1 MSIRKLNSLPYGNC
15 YVKDYGNVIVLVSYS
30 TPVIIV
36 EDSWLHINGLYS
48 ATTRKHIGKFMR
60 EMGYGDYQLAKKLFT
75 MKVDYNVETGEIVD
89 W

>member
-1 MSIRKLNSLPYGNC
+1 MSIRKLNSLPHGNC
-15 YVKDYGNVIVLVSYS
+15 YVKVYGNVIVLVSYS

-36 EDSWLHINGLYS
+36 EDGWLHVNGLYS

-60 EMGYGDYQLAKKLFT
+60 EMGYGDYQLAKKLFI
-75 MKVDYNVETGEIVD
+75 MKVDYNVETGEIVE

>member
-1 MSIRKLNSLPYGNC
+1 MSIRKLKSAPCSNC
-15 YVKDYGNVIVLVSYS
+15 YIKDYDNVIVLVSYS

-36 EDSWLHINGLYS
+36 ENGWLHINGLYS

-60 EMGYGDYQLAKKLFT
+60 EMGYGDYQLAKKLFA
-75 MKVDYNVETGEIVD
+75 MRVDYNVETGEIVE